1 MTDSSVS
8 QAMGNKLKVLREER
22 RWTQDMAAE
31 AMGVSR
37 GQYIKLERG
46 ERRLTVDYIN
56 RAAKAF
62 GVRSSDILDDEDDP
76 MANQLDEFFRNKTE
90 LQKQQALDMLALLN
104 EATSDQAAM
113 LIRMVRGVLRG

>member
-1 MTDSSVS
+1 MTDSALSK
-8 QAMGNKLKVLREER
+8 AMGNKLKALREDR

-46 ERRLTVDYIN
+46 ERRLNVEYIN

-62 GVRSSDILDDEDDP
+62 GVMPSDILDSDP
-76 MANQLDEFFRNKTE
+76 KMNQLNEFFRGKTE
-90 LQKQQALDMLALLN
+90 EQKQQALDMLSLLN